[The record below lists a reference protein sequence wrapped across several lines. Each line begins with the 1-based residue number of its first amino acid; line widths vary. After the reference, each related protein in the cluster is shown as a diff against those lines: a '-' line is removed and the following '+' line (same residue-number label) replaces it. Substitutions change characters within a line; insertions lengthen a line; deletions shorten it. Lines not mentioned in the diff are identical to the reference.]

1 MRMRFC
7 EINEIVGGVRRGEDV
22 SVSSVS
28 INTRTMRPGDC
39 FVAIKGDNFDG
50 NDYVEQAERSE
61 AVAAILHRKVETTL
75 PYIIV
80 ADTRKALAEFACA
93 WRQKAGVKVIG
104 VTGSNGKTTVK
115 EMIAAILAVNGNV
128 LSTQGNLNNELKT
141 KYFKIQNFLFSIH
154 YFFKSMTL
162 TSY

>member
-1 MRMRFC
+1 MRMRFS

-104 VTGSNGKTTVK
+104 VTGSNGKTTSR
-115 EMIAAILAVNGNV
+115 ELIARMLLPSK
-128 LSTQGNLNNELKT
+128 LSLQLRGQLITRLIIT
-141 KYFKIQNFLFSIH
+141 ISRVR
-154 YFFKSMTL
+154 
-162 TSY
+162 